1 MSPRLFQLVLCL
13 TAAALLDASSAF
25 AQGKIE
31 IFKGGEKSGASTKN
45 VIPGTI
51 TSSRRDKANP
61 GDAQPATE
69 PESDA
74 ESNDPPYS
82 EEATQRI
89 RTNGSQLADRSFDSF
104 NRGLMPLHDHLDQLQ
119 LVASSEFRVL
129 PPDGTGEAAVAARHL
144 SRVRKVER
152 ALRGLNEPNAA
163 GYRADLL
170 LAQAMVAQAEFDL
183 ASIQGEQAVAEF
195 AAQRARIL
203 AERHLLERRFDSSL
217 GLASLPALLNA
228 EMLTPAGA
236 ARGRELLVQAVR
248 TTRRWSQLGAG
259 LGRPD
264 KVAEAEFE
272 LARFDFFVALESEE
286 QNVGPGFQAASRAAQ
301 RMLDRKI
308 EYYRTGTA
316 SLYEI
321 ARAWQNMRELV
332 EYAASTKAGV
342 TQKTVDRSRAN
353 LNRIVEMA
361 QAKSDKRG
369 RIAADLAYVSLINEI
384 ATAR

>member
-1 MSPRLFQLVLCL
+1 MSPRLFPLAVCL
-13 TAAALLDASSAF
+13 ATLLLPGPAS
-25 AQGKIE
+25 AQQKLE
-31 IFKGGEKSGASTKN
+31 IFKGGEKSDASAKN
-45 VIPGTI
+45 VLPGTT
-51 TSSRRDKANP
+51 TSSRKDQTSSAQSTAP
-61 GDAQPATE
+61 VGDE
-69 PESDA
+69 EK
-74 ESNDPPYS
+74 SNDAPYS
-82 EEATQRI
+82 EEATLRI
-89 RTNGSQLADRSFDSF
+89 RTNASQLAERSFDSF
-104 NRGLMPLHDHLDQLQ
+104 SRGLMPLHDHLDQLQ
-119 LVASSEFRVL
+119 LAARSEFRL
-129 PPDGTGEAAVAARHL
+129 IPPNGTGETAVAVRHL

-152 ALRGLNEPNAA
+152 ALRQLNEPNAA

-183 ASIQGEQAVAEF
+183 ASIQGQQAVAEF

-217 GLASLPALLNA
+217 GLASLSTLVNA
-228 EMLTPAGA
+228 EMLTPAGT
-236 ARGRELLVQAVR
+236 ARGRELLMQAVR
-248 TTRRWSQLGAG
+248 TTRRWSQLGSG

-272 LARFDFFVALESEE
+272 LARFDFFVAFDSEE
-286 QNVGPGFQAASRAAQ
+286 LNVEPGFQTASRAAQ

-321 ARAWQNMRELV
+321 ARTWQNMRELV
-332 EYAASTKAGV
+332 EYAASTESGV
-342 TQKTVDRSRAN
+342 TRETVDRSRAN
-353 LNRIVEMA
+353 LNRIIQLA

-384 ATAR
+384 ATAK

>member
-1 MSPRLFQLVLCL
+1 MSPRLFHLALCL
-13 TAAALLDASSAF
+13 AATLLFAAQAS
-25 AQGKIE
+25 AQQKIE
-31 IFKGGEKSGASTKN
+31 IYKGGEKSGGSTKN
-45 VIPGTI
+45 VLPGTI
-51 TSSRRDKANP
+51 TSSRKDQTQP
-61 GDAQPATE
+61 GAQPTAPAE
-69 PESDA
+69 EEE

-82 EEATQRI
+82 EEATLRI

-119 LVASSEFRVL
+119 LVASSEFRLL
-129 PPDGTGEAAVAARHL
+129 PSDGTGGAAVAVRHL
-144 SRVRKVER
+144 ARVRKVER

-217 GLASLPALLNA
+217 GLASLPTLVNA

-236 ARGRELLVQAVR
+236 VRGRELLVQAVR
-248 TTRRWSQLGAG
+248 TTRRWSQLGSG

-272 LARFDFFVALESEE
+272 LARFDFFVAFDSEE
-286 QNVGPGFQAASRAAQ
+286 QNVGRSFQVASRAAQ

-321 ARAWQNMRELV
+321 ARTWQHMRELV
-332 EYAASTKAGV
+332 EYAASTESGV
-342 TQKTVDRSRAN
+342 TQETVDRSRAN
-353 LNRIVEMA
+353 LNRIIQLA
-361 QAKSDKRG
+361 RTKSDKRG

-384 ATAR
+384 ATAK